1 MVLTITINA
10 LETKTKDPIG
20 SVLAQCQ
27 NDIRSLLVTGPRVGP
42 YFDDDVTR
50 GK

>member
-1 MVLTITINA
+1 MMLTITINA

-27 NDIRSLLVTGPRVGP
+27 NDIRSLVTGPRVGP